1 MLWERLICVL
11 AIVVALTRKLQR
23 IQRTALSTDAIDG
36 FVRHVAQTSDFLSV
50 PVTTNASGEPVSTAT
65 EATTHMRALCQ
76 PYIEKT
82 VRSTLSF
89 HREGLERAA
98 TIVQQRLGGL
108 RSVLSL

>member
-1 MLWERLICVL
+1 MYCT
-11 AIVVALTRKLQR
+11 VALTRKFQR
-23 IQRTALSTDAIDG
+23 IQRAALSTEAIDG
-36 FVRHVAQTSDFLSV
+36 FVQHVAQTSDFLSV
-50 PVTTNASGEPVSTAT
+50 PVTTNASGEATESSSAAAT
-65 EATTHMRALCQ
+65 EASNHMRTLCR

-89 HREGLERAA
+89 QREGLERAA